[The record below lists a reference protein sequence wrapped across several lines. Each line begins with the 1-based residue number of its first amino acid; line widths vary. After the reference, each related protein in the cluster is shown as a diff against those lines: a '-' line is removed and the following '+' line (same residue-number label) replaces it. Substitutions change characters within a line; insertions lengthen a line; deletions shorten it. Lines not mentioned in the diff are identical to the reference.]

1 MTQAQETRVV
11 LADRPGPSRTALA
24 RLISETPG
32 VELVAKVSQQDDI
45 EPAVQEWAADV
56 VVVDDRLLRN
66 HRWTQ
71 HDLGARLI
79 VVGVDDDPGYLARAR
94 RIGAEAWIPKERAD
108 ALLPLKMT
116 PADAVATP
124 GRRQPAGHRAAG
136 AGLEFSP

>member
-1 MTQAQETRVV
+1 MTHAQETRVV

-24 RLISETPG
+24 RLVADTSG

-56 VVVDDRLLRN
+56 VIVDDRLLRN
-66 HRWTQ
+66 GRWTQ
-71 HDLGARLI
+71 QDLGARLI

-116 PADAVATP
+116 TADAVATP
-124 GRRQPAGHRAAG
+124 ERRQPPAHRAAG
-136 AGLEFSP
+136 AGRESLP